1 MLIQHLL
8 ASDMP
13 ESDKAT
19 ERLTGEFIAMLA
31 GGTMTTA
38 RALATITFFTVA
50 DPRIEVRLRE
60 SLAEAMSGYPERV
73 PKWAE
78 LEKIPYLH
86 ACIREG
92 LR

>member
-1 MLIQHLL
+1 
-8 ASDMP
+8 MP

-19 ERLTGEFIAMLA
+19 KRLTGEFIAILS

-38 RALATITFFTVA
+38 RALSTITYFVIA
-50 DPRIEVRLRE
+50 DPKVEAQLRE
-60 SLAEAMSGYPERV
+60 CLAELMNGYPEKV

-86 ACIREG
+86 ACVREG